1 MVLGNLAKEN
11 KQIAIVDDFNIDLL
25 NYDSHT
31 ATNEFVNVMIS
42 YHFQPC
48 VLHPSCITG
57 TFSAIIDNIYFIS
70 FFHFSF
76 HLKPQLQ

>member
-1 MVLGNLAKEN
+1 MLLENLAKEN
-11 KQIAIVDDFNIDLL
+11 KQIAIVGDVNIDLL

-31 ATNEFVNVMIS
+31 ATNEFVNMMIS
-42 YHFQPC
+42 CHFQPC
-48 VLHPSCITG
+48 VLHSSCITD

-70 FFHFSF
+70 FHFSF